1 MSTGVPKV
9 GILQNAAWNLSDM
22 CRFKLLPPP
31 QPDRSVSD
39 KDKRELQV
47 QNPIYFYN
55 IIFLRRLYYNNVS
68 FLFIESV
75 AANGFICKG
84 FFVEQ

>member
-47 QNPIYFYN
+47 KYLP
-55 IIFLRRLYYNNVS
+55 
-68 FLFIESV
+68 ESDFTHRY
-75 AANGFICKG
+75 G
-84 FFVEQ
+84 

>member
-9 GILQNAAWNLSDM
+9 GVLQNAAWNLSDM

-39 KDKRELQV
+39 KDKRDLQV
-47 QNPIYFYN
+47 NY
-55 IIFLRRLYYNNVS
+55 IFTTS
-68 FLFIESV
+68 H
-75 AANGFICKG
+75 C
-84 FFVEQ
+84 